1 MSEYNGITEA
11 TSPWSGLTA
20 QANFLSL
27 VNHVLTQGAKASRP
41 TELGGGG
48 IWAKDIGGGD
58 FELYL
63 YDGTTDHKIPY
74 VDGADSGA
82 QARADL
88 GLGFDGGAF
97 AGRLISVQ
105 IFDVAGSE
113 TYTPTSGTAKALAE
127 VIGAGGS
134 GGYGDGTGAG
144 NVSIG
149 AGGGAGA
156 RCQVFFTV
164 DADTYSISIGA
175 GGAGSTSSTNSGG
188 DTTIVSD
195 GDAGA
200 GLDITADGGTGGGTS
215 TTNGAVTRSGGPGGA
230 ASAPTGTSVISHK
243 VHDGNSGGGG
253 FGFTAGVWSSVN
265 NMVFGG
271 AGGPSLF
278 GESKGNER
286 ASGSANA
293 SSAGGDC
300 SGNGG
305 GGSGAVAVGNPGSV
319 AGGDGGDG
327 IVVIYEYSE

>member
-1 MSEYNGITEA
+1 MSEYSGITEA

-27 VNHVLTQGAKASRP
+27 LNHVLTQGAKASRP
-41 TELGGGG
+41 TELGAGG
-48 IWAKDIGGGD
+48 IWAKDVGGGD

-82 QARADL
+82 QARQDL
-88 GLGFDGGAF
+88 GLAYDGGAF
-97 AGRLISVQ
+97 AGRLIGIQ

-113 TYTPTSGTAKALAE
+113 TYTPTPGTAKALAD
-127 VIGAGGS
+127 VIGAGASGGPADGS
-134 GGYGDGTGAG
+134 GASNISFGT
-144 NVSIG
+144 
-149 AGGGAGA
+149 GGGAGA
-156 RCQVFFTV
+156 RCRVFFSV

-175 GGAGSTSSTNSGG
+175 AGAGSSSSTNSGG

-200 GLDITADGGTGGGTS
+200 SLDITAPGGTGGGS
-215 TTNGAVTRSGGPGGA
+215 NTTTGAATRSGGPGGTA
-230 ASAPTGTSVISHK
+230 AAPTGTSVIAYK

-253 FGFTAGVWSSVN
+253 FGFTDSVWNSSN

-271 AGGPSLF
+271 AGASSLF
-278 GESKGNER
+278 GESKGNQR
-286 ASGSANA
+286 ASGSSNT

-305 GGSGAVAVGNPGSV
+305 GGSGAVAIGNPGSV
-319 AGGDGGDG
+319 PGGDGGDG
-327 IVVIYEYSE
+327 ITVIYEFAE